1 MTANVLIEKDE
12 NGYSAVITN
21 FKSTIWG
28 SGNSVKEALAD
39 LMNSIKEM
47 SNIYKEEGR
56 QSPDDLENLTF
67 DYQYDISALFN
78 AFSFLN
84 VSRFAERVGISPSLM
99 RHYKAG
105 DTYISSAQAKKIEAG
120 LHQIARELEAVSL
133 L

>member
-1 MTANVLIEKDE
+1 MKAIVLIEKDE

-105 DTYISSAQAKKIEAG
+105 DTYISAAQAKKIEAG

>member
-1 MTANVLIEKDE
+1 MTANVLIEKNE

-105 DTYISSAQAKKIEAG
+105 DTYISAAQAKKIEAG

>member
-67 DYQYDISALFN
+67 NYQYDISALFN

-105 DTYISSAQAKKIEAG
+105 DTYISAAQAKKIEAG

>member
-105 DTYISSAQAKKIEAG
+105 DTYISAAQAKKIEAG

-133 L
+133 Q